1 MGGIDMKDGKI
12 KGADKRKDNINAI
25 EFGRRLRRKIAE
37 SGFTHA
43 DIIRRARALLPEGSG
58 VKIDKS
64 SMSLYVNGK
73 VIPRA
78 APLQAIAAALGC
90 SPEDLL
96 EIRTPG
102 RPMTIEH
109 VDPEKD
115 LYIVD
120 IRTTV
125 DWETLVKLREVLK
138 GTK

>member
-1 MGGIDMKDGKI
+1 MKERDSF
-12 KGADKRKDNINAI
+12 GADKRKDNINVI
-25 EFGRRLRRKIAE
+25 EFGRRLRRRIAE
-37 SGFTHA
+37 SGLTHA
-43 DIIRRARALLPEGSG
+43 DVIRRARTFLPEGSG

-64 SMSLYVNGK
+64 AMSLYVNGK

-90 SPEDLL
+90 APEDLL
-96 EIRTPG
+96 VSRAPS
-102 RPMTIEH
+102 RPLTIEH

-125 DWETLVKLREVLK
+125 DWETLVKLRLLLGVK
-138 GTK
+138 K